1 MMGDA
6 SKLHDAMRHSGRE
19 QDVAVMRLR
28 PSLISKIEAG
38 ADNVTETVRKDW
50 TFPAAYS
57 LGFLTLISAFNYFDR
72 SLLGLAMPQI
82 KAEMQISDT
91 VMGLVSGLAFI
102 LFYSIMAVP
111 IAWAAD
117 RWSRRNII
125 AAGLAFW
132 SLMTLATGWVTN
144 IWQLTIA
151 RFLMGAG
158 EACGL
163 APSNAM
169 TADLFPPESR
179 PMAYSIFATATSI
192 SSILFFPIAGWVGQ
206 HYGWRQMFVVAGI
219 PGICLAGLFL
229 LTVREPRRGASD
241 QGMSVRAARRGEDEE
256 AMPFWQGVRFLLGL
270 RAYLALLAGATLMG
284 LNIFASSVWTPTFLT
299 RVHHLSLAEVA
310 ATVGPIRG
318 FCGLAGVLL
327 GGILINRLG
336 RRAPQWRL
344 RVPAL
349 ACLCLGPAE
358 ALFALSDAQPVWLGA
373 FAVGA
378 FLLLIHQ
385 GPVFAGIMAI
395 APLRSRA
402 VATSILL
409 FCSAMFGQAVG
420 PFLVGAMNDLL
431 EPGFGP
437 EGIRYSMLIIATTA
451 VLGGL
456 SFLLAGRFIAEE
468 AENRVIQ
475 DAAIDGVAK

>member
-1 MMGDA
+1 VSPLQSFVSEVEARPDDNITA
-6 SKLHDAMRHSGRE
+6 P
-19 QDVAVMRLR
+19 LR
-28 PSLISKIEAG
+28 G
-38 ADNVTETVRKDW
+38 DW
-50 TFPAAYS
+50 TFPAVYS

-82 KAEMQISDT
+82 KAEMQVSDT
-91 VMGLVSGLAFI
+91 MMGLVSGLAFV
-102 LFYSIMAVP
+102 LFYSIMSVP

-117 RWSRRNII
+117 RWNRRNIV

-132 SLMTLATGWVTN
+132 SLMTLATGWVAN

-169 TADLFPPESR
+169 TADLFRPDSR
-179 PMAYSIFATATSI
+179 PLAYSIFATATSI

-206 HYGWRQMFVVAGI
+206 HYGWRQMFVVAGV

-229 LTVREPRRGASD
+229 LTVREPRRGASE
-241 QGMSVRAARRGEDEE
+241 QRMSTPTMRRGEDEE
-256 AMPFWQGVRFLLGL
+256 AMPFWQSVRFLLGL

-299 RVHHLSLAEVA
+299 RVHHLSLAEIA
-310 ATVGPIRG
+310 STIGPIRG
-318 FCGLAGVLL
+318 LFGLAGVLI
-327 GGILINRLG
+327 GGMLIDRLG
-336 RRAPQWRL
+336 RRALHWRMSIAA
-344 RVPAL
+344 V

-358 ALFALSDAQPVWLGA
+358 VMFALSDARPVWLGA
-373 FAVGA
+373 FAASA

-385 GPVFAGIMAI
+385 GPVFAGIMAL
-395 APLRSRA
+395 APVRSRA

-420 PFLVGAMNDLL
+420 PLLVGVMNDVL

-437 EGIRYSMLIIATTA
+437 QGIRYSMLIIAATA
-451 VLGGL
+451 VLAGL
-456 SFLLAGRFIAEE
+456 SFLLAGRFIAREPE
-468 AENRVIQ
+468 
-475 DAAIDGVAK
+475 K

>member
-1 MMGDA
+1 MTSDA
-6 SKLHDAMRHSGRE
+6 SQLHDPVRRAGRENGNGAMRPQFPLIAKVEARADDHLASG
-19 QDVAVMRLR
+19 
-28 PSLISKIEAG
+28 
-38 ADNVTETVRKDW
+38 VRGDW
-50 TFPAAYS
+50 TFPAVYS

-82 KAEMQISDT
+82 KAEMQVSDT
-91 VMGLVSGLAFI
+91 VMGLVSGLAFV
-102 LFYSIMAVP
+102 LFYSIMSVP

-117 RWSRRNII
+117 RWNRRNIV

-132 SLMTLATGWVTN
+132 SLMTFATGWVTN

-163 APSNAM
+163 SPSNSM
-169 TADLFPPESR
+169 TADLFRPERR

-229 LTVREPRRGASD
+229 LTVREPHRGASD
-241 QGMSVRAARRGEDEE
+241 RSKGAPAARPGEYEK
-256 AMPFWQGVRFLLGL
+256 ATPFWQGVRFLLGL

-299 RVHHLSLAEVA
+299 RVHNLSLTEIA
-310 ATVGPIRG
+310 ATIGPIRG
-318 FCGLAGVLL
+318 LCGLAGALL
-327 GGILINRLG
+327 GGLLIDRLG
-336 RRAPQWRL
+336 RRAPHWRM
-344 RVPAL
+344 RIPAV

-373 FAVGA
+373 FAVSA

-420 PFLVGAMNDLL
+420 PLLVGVMNDVL
-431 EPGFGP
+431 EPGFGAQ
-437 EGIRYSMLIIATTA
+437 GIRYSMLIIAATA
-451 VLGGL
+451 VLAGL

-468 AENRVIQ
+468 SE
-475 DAAIDGVAK
+475 K